1 MSKKISSSVVDLTGI
16 SKPADTLIKKVS
28 NAVGG
33 LFVPYQIKR
42 VAKAET
48 EAAMIKAQSDIEI
61 TDLHRRAMHRW
72 IDEEARR
79 QKNMEDITNKAL
91 SQLNKEANPDSM
103 EDDWI
108 TNFFDK
114 SRIVS
119 DDEMQTLWSRVLA
132 GEANTPGTYSKRT
145 VRFLSDL
152 DKTDADLFSKLCGFS
167 WMMGVVVP
175 LVFDAQAEIYKRY
188 GINFNSLSH
197 LESIG
202 LVRFEP
208 LTVFR
213 SNNLPKIFS
222 ISYYSK
228 LLFLEMPKDVDNQL
242 EIGHVILTKIGQEL
256 APISGSKP
264 VDDFWDYVTDKWKQY
279 KPKPGAEIRIS
290 P

>member
-228 LLFLEMPKDVDNQL
+228 LLFLEMPKDV
-242 EIGHVILTKIGQEL
+242 E
-256 APISGSKP
+256 
-264 VDDFWDYVTDKWKQY
+264 
-279 KPKPGAEIRIS
+279 
-290 P
+290 